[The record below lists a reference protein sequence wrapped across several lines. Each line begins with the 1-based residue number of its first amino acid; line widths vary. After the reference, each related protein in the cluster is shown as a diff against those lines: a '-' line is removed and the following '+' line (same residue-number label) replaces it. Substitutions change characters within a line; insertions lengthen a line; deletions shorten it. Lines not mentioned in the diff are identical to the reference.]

1 MDDEGVWS
9 GFMNLGM
16 HAVVCRR
23 AVGAK
28 RSWLETGISVLALF
42 FFTPRYCTCTTACQC
57 QDNFHWA
64 AGTTCFFLPR
74 PTHFA

>member
-16 HAVVCRR
+16 HAVSVD
-23 AVGAK
+23 VGAQ

-42 FFTPRYCTCTTACQC
+42 FFIPLGTAL
-57 QDNFHWA
+57 A
-64 AGTTCFFLPR
+64 PPPVSVKTISTGPLLPPVFFLPR